1 LGAGLLRWIDAARIA
16 DLVRYRRRPL
26 HWILAPI
33 GKRIVG
39 SGDSCDPRTAQARPR
54 FVESRLS
61 GFRDPYWFCGVNHAR
76 YKLNIDG
83 VLIAPFVAY
92 AVGALVIFLILR
104 RWLRWF
110 GPDGLF
116 VNPPL
121 AEAAAYVCILGLLV
135 LLW

>member
-1 LGAGLLRWIDAARIA
+1 M
-16 DLVRYRRRPL
+16 
-26 HWILAPI
+26 I
-33 GKRIVG
+33 G
-39 SGDSCDPRTAQARPR
+39 
-54 FVESRLS
+54 
-61 GFRDPYWFCGVNHAR
+61 AR
-76 YKLNIDG
+76 YELNIDG

-116 VNPPL
+116 VNPPP
-121 AEAAAYVCILGLLV
+121 AEVAAYVCILGLLV